1 MLTRSKSGV
10 TRPAAARPTDRTMVK
25 KPIRRVIPGETL
37 RAEPRSDD
45 EYTSDADSEGNLA
58 DFVVRDDAV
67 QGGRYVDKAVD
78 EAWKNWKP
86 TRNSEARFKKVVD
99 RHSKK

>member
-1 MLTRSKSGV
+1 MLTRSKS
-10 TRPAAARPTDRTMVK
+10 RPAAARPTARPIIK
-25 KPIRRVIPGETL
+25 KPVRRVIPGETL

-58 DFVVRDDAV
+58 DFVVRDEPTV
-67 QGGRYVDKAVD
+67 GRLVDKSVD

-86 TRNSEARFKKVVD
+86 TRNSEARFKRVVD